1 MIAIT
6 THAIKRFRE
15 RAGDGTDQEIRQ
27 RLQTLLSESIPVEL
41 REATKRRLRERHGGD
56 EWLVHEL
63 HALCFPLSSDKF
75 SKGHEKVLRTVLDL
89 REWDHEKEVFSVVTR
104 NGKRVAIVHPPVDR

>member
-6 THAIKRFRE
+6 NHAIQRYRE
-15 RAGDGTDQEIRQ
+15 RVAEGTDQEIRQ
-27 RLQTLLSESIPVEL
+27 RLGELLNESIPVEL
-41 REATKRRLRERHGGD
+41 SENLKRRLRERHGGD

-104 NGKRVAIVHPPVDR
+104 IGKRVAIVHPPVDR